1 MYKRFQAFLLCV
13 VFSCT
18 IAACNGEAS
27 NDVLG
32 KKQDS
37 EDMQDV
43 QESKQNPKDE
53 QSQDA
58 SESSKDTEGEESGE
72 PEPLLD
78 ADATDEELLDVLKD
92 DIHVVADDDYV
103 AMVKAFT
110 EETDEYAGD
119 IYQLE
124 GLYTTEDGFPYVT
137 RTVVDGDSRTA
148 SSMPLKYVDEE
159 PEEGAWIRVTGIVN
173 RGEVNGEDRAV
184 LETVVLEIMEEQGQ
198 AELSAHG
205 QEIS

>member
-13 VFSCT
+13 VFSCI

-37 EDMQDV
+37 EEV
-43 QESKQNPKDE
+43 QESRQDPKDG

-58 SESSKDTEGEESGE
+58 TDPPKDTEGEEAGE

-78 ADATDEELLDVLKD
+78 ADATDEELLEALKD
-92 DIHVVADDDYV
+92 DIHVVADDDYA

-110 EETDEYAGD
+110 EETDQYTGD

-124 GLYTTEDGFPYVT
+124 GLYTTENGFPYIT
-137 RTVVDGDSRTA
+137 RTVVDGDSKTA
-148 SSMPLKYVDEE
+148 SGMPLKYVDGE
-159 PEEGAWIRVTGIVN
+159 PEEGAWIRITGIVN
-173 RGEVNGEDRAV
+173 YGEVNGENRAV
-184 LETVVLEIMEEQGQ
+184 LETVVLEVMEEQGQ
-198 AELSAHG
+198 AEVSAH
-205 QEIS
+205 

>member
-1 MYKRFQAFLLCV
+1 MCV
-13 VFSCT
+13 VFSCI

-37 EDMQDV
+37 EDV
-43 QESKQNPKDE
+43 QESRQDPKDG

-58 SESSKDTEGEESGE
+58 TDPPKDTEGEEAGE

-78 ADATDEELLDVLKD
+78 ADATDEELLEALKD
-92 DIHVVADDDYV
+92 DIHVVADDDYA

-110 EETDEYAGD
+110 EETDQYTGD

-124 GLYTTEDGFPYVT
+124 GLYTTENGFPYIT
-137 RTVVDGDSRTA
+137 RTVVDGDSKT
-148 SSMPLKYVDEE
+148 
-159 PEEGAWIRVTGIVN
+159 
-173 RGEVNGEDRAV
+173 
-184 LETVVLEIMEEQGQ
+184 
-198 AELSAHG
+198 ELSITEKSTGRIG
-205 QEIS
+205 QSWRRLS

>member
-1 MYKRFQAFLLCV
+1 MNKRFQAFLLCV

-18 IAACNGEAS
+18 IAACNGKAS
-27 NDVLG
+27 DNVLG

-37 EDMQDV
+37 EDV

-53 QSQDA
+53 ESQDA
-58 SESSKDTEGEESGE
+58 SEASKDTEGEETGE

-78 ADATDEELLDVLKD
+78 ADATDEELLDVLKE
-92 DIHVVADDDYV
+92 DIHVVTDDDYI

-110 EETDEYAGD
+110 EETDEYTGD

-124 GLYTTEDGFPYVT
+124 GLYTTENGFPYIT
-137 RTVVDGDSRTA
+137 RTVVDGDSKTA
-148 SSMPLKYVDEE
+148 SGMPLKYVDEKL
-159 PEEGAWIRVTGIVN
+159 EEGAWIRITGIVN
-173 RGEVNGEDRAV
+173 YGEVNGENRAV
-184 LETVVLEIMEEQGQ
+184 LETVVLEVMEEQGQ

-205 QEIS
+205 KEIS

>member
-1 MYKRFQAFLLCV
+1 MCV
-13 VFSCT
+13 VFSCI

-37 EDMQDV
+37 EDV
-43 QESKQNPKDE
+43 QESRQDPKDG

-58 SESSKDTEGEESGE
+58 TDPPKDTEGEEAGE

-78 ADATDEELLDVLKD
+78 ADATDEELLEALKD
-92 DIHVVADDDYV
+92 DIHVVADDDYA

-110 EETDEYAGD
+110 EETDQYTGD

-124 GLYTTEDGFPYVT
+124 GLYTTENGFPYIT
-137 RTVVDGDSRTA
+137 RTVVDGDSKTA
-148 SSMPLKYVDEE
+148 SGMPLKYVDGE
-159 PEEGAWIRVTGIVN
+159 PEEGAWIRITGIVN
-173 RGEVNGEDRAV
+173 YGEVNGENRAV
-184 LETVVLEIMEEQGQ
+184 LETVVLEVMEEQGQ
-198 AELSAHG
+198 AEVSAH
-205 QEIS
+205 

>member
-1 MYKRFQAFLLCV
+1 MCV
-13 VFSCT
+13 VFSCM

-37 EDMQDV
+37 EDV
-43 QESKQNPKDE
+43 QESRQEPKDG

-58 SESSKDTEGEESGE
+58 SGFSEDTEGEEPGE

-78 ADATDEELLDVLKD
+78 ADATDEELLEVLKD
-92 DIHVVADDDYV
+92 DIHVVADDEYA

-110 EETDEYAGD
+110 EETDQYTGD

-124 GLYTTEDGFPYVT
+124 GLYTTENGFPYIT
-137 RTVVDGDSRTA
+137 RPAADGDSKTA
-148 SSMPLKYVDEE
+148 SGMPLKYVDGE
-159 PEEGAWIRVTGIVN
+159 PEEGAWIRITGIVN
-173 RGEVNGEDRAV
+173 YGEVNGENRAV
-184 LETVVLEIMEEQGQ
+184 LETVVLEVMEEQGQ
-198 AELSAHG
+198 AEVSAH
-205 QEIS
+205 

>member
-1 MYKRFQAFLLCV
+1 MCV
-13 VFSCT
+13 VFSCM

-37 EDMQDV
+37 EDV
-43 QESKQNPKDE
+43 QESRQEPKDG

-58 SESSKDTEGEESGE
+58 SGFSEDTEGEEPGE

-78 ADATDEELLDVLKD
+78 ADATDEELLEVLKD
-92 DIHVVADDDYV
+92 DIHVVADDEYA

-110 EETDEYAGD
+110 EETDQYTGD

-124 GLYTTEDGFPYVT
+124 GLYTTENGFPYIT
-137 RTVVDGDSRTA
+137 RTAADGDSKTA
-148 SSMPLKYVDEE
+148 SGMPLKYVDGE
-159 PEEGAWIRVTGIVN
+159 PEEGAWIRITGIVN
-173 RGEVNGEDRAV
+173 YGEVNGENRAV
-184 LETVVLEIMEEQGQ
+184 LETVVLEVMEEQGQ
-198 AELSAHG
+198 AEVSAH
-205 QEIS
+205 